1 MKASKQAKRNQLECD
16 SIEDLRLEKLLKEQK
31 DKVKRKQ
38 DEKKHLEQRQF
49 EELTS
54 VKVDRMEGLIKMIA
68 SSLEGMREEQRNL
81 NLKIHEISIQTVTL
95 QEGLVAQRRNY
106 DLSYS
111 RGVRFSR
118 GERDFIDE

>member
-1 MKASKQAKRNQLECD
+1 M
-16 SIEDLRLEKLLKEQK
+16 LKEQK
-31 DKVKRKQ
+31 DRVKRKQ

-81 NLKIHEISIQTVTL
+81 NLKIHEISIQTMNL
-95 QEGLVAQRRNY
+95 QEGLVAQRRNC